1 MCAGHYFGSGLSLK
15 NAVIQA
21 KKSIF
26 STLLLLAPIGIGLF
40 NPLCGVHKPSFLGIE
55 KESIVEQKQLAF
67 AHFLDQ
73 GAQFTFLHLGPPDR
87 LGLTGFALGAVQ
99 IGVAIVFW
107 LRSLP
112 ARGQYWLAI
121 GLALI
126 LGGALGNAWDRFFD
140 GYVVDYLHFHWGD
153 AYFPAFNVAD
163 IAITTGACM
172 LIIDALLDSRRRR
185 AAA

>member
-1 MCAGHYFGSGLSLK
+1 MTRQFVHEKSALIWVWLS
-15 NAVIQA
+15 VIVVALDQFT
-21 KKSIF
+21 KW
-26 STLLLLAPIGIGLF
+26 
-40 NPLCGVHKPSFLGIE
+40 
-55 KESIVEQKQLAF
+55 IVVWNFELYEIRPVGP
-67 AHFLDQ
+67 FLDLTRLHNE
-73 GAQFTFLHLGPPDR
+73 GAAFGILANAGGWQRWFFLVL
-87 LGLTGFALGAVQ
+87 AGA
-99 IGVAIVFW
+99 IGVAIVVW

-126 LGGALGNAWDRFFD
+126 LGGAVGNAWDRFFD

-163 IAITTGACM
+163 IAITSGAIM
-172 LIIDALLDSRRRR
+172 LIIDALLDGRRRK

>member
-1 MCAGHYFGSGLSLK
+1 MIRQFVHEKTALIWVWLSVIVVALDQLTKWYVVGSFELYEIRAVGPFLDLTRLHNQGAAFG
-15 NAVIQA
+15 
-21 KKSIF
+21 
-26 STLLLLAPIGIGLF
+26 LLAEAGGWQRWFFLALAGAIGI
-40 NPLCGVHKPSFLGIE
+40 
-55 KESIVEQKQLAF
+55 
-67 AHFLDQ
+67 
-73 GAQFTFLHLGPPDR
+73 
-87 LGLTGFALGAVQ
+87 
-99 IGVAIVFW
+99 AIVFW

-126 LGGALGNAWDRFFD
+126 LGGALGNAWDRFID
-140 GYVVDYLHFHWGD
+140 GYVVDYLHFHWGE

-163 IAITTGACM
+163 IAITTGAIM

>member
-1 MCAGHYFGSGLSLK
+1 MTRQFVHEKSALIWVWLSVIVVALDQFTKWYVVGSFELYEIRPVG
-15 NAVIQA
+15 
-21 KKSIF
+21 
-26 STLLLLAPIGIGLF
+26 P
-40 NPLCGVHKPSFLGIE
+40 
-55 KESIVEQKQLAF
+55 
-67 AHFLDQ
+67 FLDLTRLHNE
-73 GAQFTFLHLGPPDR
+73 GAAFGILANAGGWQRWFFLVL
-87 LGLTGFALGAVQ
+87 AGA
-99 IGVAIVFW
+99 IGVAIVLW

-126 LGGALGNAWDRFFD
+126 LGGAIGNAWDRFFD

-163 IAITTGACM
+163 IAITGGAIM
-172 LIIDALLDSRRRR
+172 LIIDALLDGRRRK